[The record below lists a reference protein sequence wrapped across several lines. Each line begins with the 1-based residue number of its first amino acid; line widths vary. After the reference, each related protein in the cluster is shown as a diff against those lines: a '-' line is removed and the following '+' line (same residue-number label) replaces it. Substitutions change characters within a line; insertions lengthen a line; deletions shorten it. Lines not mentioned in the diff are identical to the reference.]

1 MGVAERGR
9 NGSGLF
15 SFPIMKH
22 FILIV
27 FTVLTCIVNTPEA
40 HALFGHTA
48 EERQRRIATEQQ
60 LSQEQQRLD
69 VQQHLTVEQQQRASR
84 WQTATSVLGVVAVIA
99 LIIGTAIGSRGR
111 HCAARGE

>member
-1 MGVAERGR
+1 MKILTGV
-9 NGSGLF
+9 
-15 SFPIMKH
+15 
-22 FILIV
+22 
-27 FTVLTCIVNTPEA
+27 VLMATMLTTAPPEA

-84 WQTATSVLGVVAVIA
+84 WQTVSFVLGISAA
-99 LIIGTAIGSRGR
+99 FMLIIGTAIGSRGR
-111 HCAARGE
+111 HHANAAK

>member
-1 MGVAERGR
+1 
-9 NGSGLF
+9 
-15 SFPIMKH
+15 MKT
-22 FILIV
+22 LV
-27 FTVLTCIVNTPEA
+27 VLAVLTFIVNTPEA

-69 VQQHLTVEQQQRASR
+69 VQQRLSVEQQQRASR
-84 WQTATSVLGVVAVIA
+84 WQTTASVLGIVAVIT

-111 HCAARGE
+111 RHAGRGE